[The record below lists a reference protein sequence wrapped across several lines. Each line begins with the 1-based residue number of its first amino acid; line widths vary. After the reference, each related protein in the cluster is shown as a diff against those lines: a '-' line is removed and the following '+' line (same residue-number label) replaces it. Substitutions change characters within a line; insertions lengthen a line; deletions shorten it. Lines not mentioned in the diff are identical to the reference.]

1 MSDFTI
7 QNGVLT
13 RYTGP
18 GGEVIIP
25 SAVAGEQLKEIGRF
39 AFRNCTSLRT
49 VVLPEGLER
58 IGIGAFLNCTG
69 LVSLRIPDS
78 VSEIDGMAFKGC
90 TGLADA
96 DGFIIVQGWL
106 YGCAGSPEELMIPAG
121 VTHIQSAAFE
131 KAASLRSVILPE
143 GVVSIGD
150 HAFKDCVNLCT
161 VVLPDSLE
169 KIGDRAFCGCQS
181 LRSVTIPAGVSRV
194 GQHAFARCT
203 SLTSISFPEDA
214 WVDRDVIFRCS
225 GLADEKGFVIF
236 RGHLSSYAGTDAS
249 VVIPDSVRSF
259 NPFAFE
265 DCPQITD
272 ITFPENGVG
281 TDLPSLL
288 LEHLPEGV
296 RLQIQSVCKENR
308 QPLYPPQKP
317 DHPNK

>member
-1 MSDFTI
+1 
-7 QNGVLT
+7 
-13 RYTGP
+13 
-18 GGEVIIP
+18 
-25 SAVAGEQLKEIGRF
+25 
-39 AFRNCTSLRT
+39 
-49 VVLPEGLER
+49 
-58 IGIGAFLNCTG
+58 
-69 LVSLRIPDS
+69 VSG
-78 VSEIDGMAFKGC
+78 IDGMAFKGC

-169 KIGDRAFCGCQS
+169 EIGDRAFCGCKS

-214 WVDRDVIFRCS
+214 WVDRDVIFRCA
-225 GLADEKGFVIF
+225 GLADEKGFVMF
-236 RGHLSSYAGTDAS
+236 RGHLSSYVGTDTH
-249 VVIPDSVRSF
+249 VVLPDGVRSV

-265 DCPQITD
+265 SCPQITD
-272 ITFPENGVG
+272 ITLPESGVE

-288 LEHLPEGV
+288 LEHLPKGV
-296 RLQIQSVCKENR
+296 RLQIPSLHKENR
-308 QPLYPPQKP
+308 KPLLPPQKP
-317 DHPNK
+317 EHPNK